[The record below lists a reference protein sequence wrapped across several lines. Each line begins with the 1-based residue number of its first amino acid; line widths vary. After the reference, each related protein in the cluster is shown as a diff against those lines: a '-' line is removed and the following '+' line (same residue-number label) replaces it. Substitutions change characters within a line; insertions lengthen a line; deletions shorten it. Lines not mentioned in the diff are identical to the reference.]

1 MQVALLQPFPP
12 HDIVSPL
19 LSLHCQHFLPVTP
32 ICHQNYH
39 FKLVSTLEPPRRAWV
54 GLNVPRKKDPGLGI
68 GAQTSS
74 RVFSSSRTSFKPGR
88 HLSPCVSLLNLM
100 MFQFSTKLISKKI
113 YDLLLRSAHF
123 KPAPTPFA
131 QSADEIDVMI
141 TVVTF
146 K

>member
-39 FKLVSTLEPPRRAWV
+39 FQLQI
-54 GLNVPRKKDPGLGI
+54 N
-68 GAQTSS
+68 
-74 RVFSSSRTSFKPGR
+74 SRTSSEGLGWTQCPPKEGSWPLDR
-88 HLSPCVSLLNLM
+88 SPN
-100 MFQFSTKLISKKI
+100 QFSGLQLHQNFLPAWAPSQSLRLSAQPDDVSVFKKETSTI
-113 YDLLLRSAHF
+113 FYHLLLGFAHF

-131 QSADEIDVMI
+131 QGADKVDVMI